1 VSEYNFT
8 QDWFHWAP
16 EVWEQLVPMLP
27 SRKAFLEIGSFEGR
41 STVWTIENMME
52 DGGFIDCL
60 DTWEG
65 GAEHVNDE
73 MSGAETRFDQ
83 NTKLLVEKY
92 HGGGSHAKNRRVY
105 KYKDLSS
112 KSLARIYGQLSPPSY
127 DFIYI
132 DGSHRAKDV
141 MTDACLAWP
150 LLKVGGFMVF
160 DDYSW
165 APEPRDILYRP
176 KIAVDAFTTMFAE
189 EAQVVFSKYQLIVK
203 KEK

>member
-1 VSEYNFT
+1 MSEYNFT

-65 GAEHVNDE
+65 GAEHVNGE
-73 MSGAETRFDQ
+73 MSGAEMRFDQ

-112 KSLARIYGQLSPPSY
+112 KPASMGSYPRLA
-127 DFIYI
+127 
-132 DGSHRAKDV
+132 
-141 MTDACLAWP
+141 MTSSTSTAHTGLRM
-150 LLKVGGFMVF
+150 L
-160 DDYSW
+160 
-165 APEPRDILYRP
+165 
-176 KIAVDAFTTMFAE
+176 
-189 EAQVVFSKYQLIVK
+189 
-203 KEK
+203 

>member
-1 VSEYNFT
+1 
-8 QDWFHWAP
+8 
-16 EVWEQLVPMLP
+16 
-27 SRKAFLEIGSFEGR
+27 
-41 STVWTIENMME
+41 MME

-65 GAEHVNDE
+65 GAEHVNGE
-73 MSGAETRFDQ
+73 MSGAEMRFDQ

-189 EAQVVFSKYQLIVK
+189 EAQVVFSGYQLIVRK
-203 KEK
+203 QR